1 VPQSEKQQEN
11 NMRPFS
17 LEEALAGAPVQTRD
31 GRTVAQLVKFDFS
44 FGPARLAGVI
54 DDHRVG
60 VWLADGLDCTF
71 GNSQNDLL
79 MAPVKKMGWIARF
92 GYAHCSKSYVVGQVH
107 ESEDEAKAYQPDA
120 ISYHPI
126 EMEE

>member
-1 VPQSEKQQEN
+1 
-11 NMRPFS
+11 MREFNI
-17 LEEALAGAPVQTRD
+17 EAALAGHPVKTRD
-31 GRTVAQLVKFDFS
+31 GRTVTQLVKFDFS
-44 FGPARLAGVI
+44 FGPVRLAGVI

-79 MAPVKKMGWIARF
+79 MAPVKKTGWIARYRYPRKE
-92 GYAHCSKSYVVGQVH
+92 GYYASIRIYDSKEEAEH
-107 ESEDEAKAYQPDA
+107 EEPDA